1 MKRLWNA
8 INETKISK
16 ATKNKLYL
24 GVLIAINVLIG
35 GGAWLLL
42 GRLVLPGIDWLL
54 CLWGIRQFLLDSLVG
69 YFIYTIMSLHNFYR
83 SFT

>member
-42 GRLVLPGIDWLL
+42 GRLVLPGI
-54 CLWGIRQFLLDSLVG
+54 V
-69 YFIYTIMSLHNFYR
+69 YTDQIEHTARRFSA
-83 SFT
+83 

>member
-24 GVLIAINVLIG
+24 GALIAINVLIG

-42 GRLVLPGIDWLL
+42 GRLILPGIDWLL
-54 CLWGIRQFLLDSLVG
+54 CFMGYPAIFIGFFGGILYLYNHEFA
-69 YFIYTIMSLHNFYR
+69 
-83 SFT
+83 

>member
-16 ATKNKLYL
+16 ATKNTLYL

-54 CLWGIRQFLLDSLVG
+54 CFMGYPAIFIGFFGGILYLYNYEFA
-69 YFIYTIMSLHNFYR
+69 
-83 SFT
+83 

>member
-1 MKRLWNA
+1 MKRLWYA

-42 GRLVLPGIDWLL
+42 GRLILPEIDWLL
-54 CLWGIRQFLLDSLVG
+54 CFMGYPAIFIGFFGGILYLYNHEFA
-69 YFIYTIMSLHNFYR
+69 
-83 SFT
+83 

>member
-8 INETKISK
+8 INETKRSK

-42 GRLVLPGIDWLL
+42 GRLILPGIDWLL
-54 CLWGIRQFLLDSLVG
+54 CFMGYPAIFIGFFGGILYLYNHEFA
-69 YFIYTIMSLHNFYR
+69 
-83 SFT
+83 